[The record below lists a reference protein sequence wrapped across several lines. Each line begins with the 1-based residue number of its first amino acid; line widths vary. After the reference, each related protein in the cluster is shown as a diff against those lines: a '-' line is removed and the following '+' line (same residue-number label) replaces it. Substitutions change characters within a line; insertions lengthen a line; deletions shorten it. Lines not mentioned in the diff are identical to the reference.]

1 MLAWRRKKSEKRS
14 YSDAILAAFE
24 SAATTKAASAAAT
37 AATEAV
43 AGLLAR
49 TFAGAEVTAPPWAMR
64 ALSPAWLA
72 QVARELVR
80 TGEHL
85 SLMAFDDDGDLL
97 LAPSGQFYWRGPVL
111 ERDWYATATVFGPSD
126 SLTRTV
132 RRDEAVFVQ
141 WSRLATEPHYGR
153 SPGRLAS
160 LAARVAAQVERT
172 LGDEAGGPIAQILT
186 VPESADPESDELSG
200 IRSNIAKAR
209 GKALVME
216 TTQGGYGDRASAPA
230 RDWIGSRLGP
240 NPPQGLVMLAEG
252 VFARLVAASG
262 ASVALFTDADGTAQR
277 EALRRWHLCTV
288 LPVAK
293 MVERELS
300 ERLDADIRLRFDGY
314 ALDLQARSASIKK
327 LVDSGMELDKA
338 VAIVGLLLD
347 D

>member
-1 MLAWRRKKSEKRS
+1 MLAWLKKRPEKRS

-24 SAATTKAASAAAT
+24 SAATTKAANAAAT

-49 TFAGAEVTAPPWAMR
+49 TLAGAEVTAPPWAMR

-72 QVARELVR
+72 QVAREIVR

-85 SLMAFDDDGDLL
+85 SLMGFDAGGDLVFV
-97 LAPSGQFYWRGPVL
+97 PSGHWYWRGPVH
-111 ERDWYATATVFGPSD
+111 ERDWYATVTVFGPSD
-126 SLTRTV
+126 SVTRTV
-132 RRDEAVFVQ
+132 GRDEAVFLQ

-160 LAARVAAQVERT
+160 LAAKAAAEVEKS

-186 VPESADPESDELSG
+186 VPEGADADSDELSG
-200 IRSNIAKAR
+200 IRSQIATAR

-252 VFARLVAASG
+252 VFSRLVAASG
-262 ASVALFTDADGTAQR
+262 ASVALFADSDGTAQR

-293 MVERELS
+293 IVERELS
-300 ERLDADIRLRFDGY
+300 ERLDADIRFRFDGY

-327 LVDSGMELDKA
+327 LVDSGMPLKEALS
-338 VAIVGLLLD
+338 IVGLLLD
-347 D
+347 E